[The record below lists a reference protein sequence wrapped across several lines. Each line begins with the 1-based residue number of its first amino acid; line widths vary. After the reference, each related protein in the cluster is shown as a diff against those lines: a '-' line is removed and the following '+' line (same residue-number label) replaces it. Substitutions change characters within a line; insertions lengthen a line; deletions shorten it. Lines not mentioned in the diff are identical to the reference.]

1 MVQRIKPKR
10 KYTTG
15 APTTSD
21 LEEGEI
27 AINTADKILYIRD
40 NANTI
45 VEVAGGG
52 SGGGGSTTEV
62 TQTSHGFSVK
72 DCLRHN
78 GSAWAKAKADAATT
92 LALGVVTEVAGA
104 NTFTIAQSGRF
115 ELTSHGLTVGQWYY
129 LSADT
134 EGALTT
140 AEPSISQPL
149 VYVES
154 ANYIFVFPYRPS
166 QILPGATP
174 IGIDVDALAGNGN
187 DVDFTMAA
195 DPLHEDNT
203 QVYLDGVYQEK
214 ATYSISGTTL
224 TFSTAPANGVS
235 VEVVRYAASAVPI
248 GTPHDNTVT
257 AAKIVDDAIT
267 AAKIDDNAVGTAAIA
282 DDAITAA
289 KIDDN
294 AAGTAAIA
302 DDAITAAKI
311 DDDAVGAAAIADEA
325 IDEAR
330 MQISNAGTNGQYL
343 QKQSGDTGGLTWADV
358 SAGLTLDSTV
368 KTASF
373 TAEAGKQYLIN
384 TNGGAFTMTL
394 PAGSAGDTIGI
405 IDYQGD
411 FDTNNLTLG
420 QSGSEKIFRADED
433 GTIDTKNWSTSIKY
447 IDATVGWL
455 PVGD

>member
-52 SGGGGSTTEV
+52 SGGGGGSTTEV
-62 TQTSHGFSVK
+62 TQTSHGFLVK

-78 GSAWAKAKADAATT
+78 GSAWVKAQANSAST
-92 LALGVVTEVAGA
+92 LALGVVTERANA

-166 QILPGATP
+166 QTLSGATP
-174 IGIDVDALAGNGN
+174 IGIDVDAFAGDGN
-187 DVDFTMAA
+187 DVDFTMGA
-195 DPLHEDNT
+195 DPSHEDNT

-248 GTPHDNTVT
+248 GTPDDNTVT
-257 AAKIVDDAIT
+257 GAKLNPALVEGDIIYADGTDTIT
-267 AAKIDDNAVGTAAIA
+267 RLAKGSATQVLTMNSGATAP
-282 DDAITAA
+282 
-289 KIDDN
+289 
-294 AAGTAAIA
+294 
-302 DDAITAAKI
+302 
-311 DDDAVGAAAIADEA
+311 E
-325 IDEAR
+325 
-330 MQISNAGTNGQYL
+330 
-343 QKQSGDTGGLTWADV
+343 WADV
-358 SAGLTLDSTV
+358 SAGLTLDTTP
-368 KTASF
+368 KTAAF
-373 TAEAGKQYLIN
+373 TAVAGNQYLIN

>member
-1 MVQRIKPKR
+1 M
-10 KYTTG
+10 
-15 APTTSD
+15 
-21 LEEGEI
+21 
-27 AINTADKILYIRD
+27 
-40 NANTI
+40 
-45 VEVAGGG
+45 
-52 SGGGGSTTEV
+52 
-62 TQTSHGFSVK
+62 
-72 DCLRHN
+72 
-78 GSAWAKAKADAATT
+78 
-92 LALGVVTEVAGA
+92 
-104 NTFTIAQSGRF
+104 AQ
-115 ELTSHGLTVGQWYY
+115 
-129 LSADT
+129 
-134 EGALTT
+134 
-140 AEPSISQPL
+140 
-149 VYVES
+149 
-154 ANYIFVFPYRPS
+154 
-166 QILPGATP
+166 
-174 IGIDVDALAGNGN
+174 
-187 DVDFTMAA
+187 
-195 DPLHEDNT
+195 T
-203 QVYLDGVYQEK
+203 QV
-214 ATYSISGTTL
+214 TTNVI
-224 TFSTAPANGVS
+224 A
-235 VEVVRYAASAVPI
+235 
-248 GTPHDNTVT
+248 
-257 AAKIVDDAIT
+257 DDAIT

-420 QSGSEKIFRADED
+420 QSGSEKIFRADAN

>member
-1 MVQRIKPKR
+1 MVQVIKPKR
-10 KYTTG
+10 KYSSG
-15 APTTSD
+15 APTTGD
-21 LEEGEI
+21 LEVGEI

-40 NANTI
+40 NTGI

-52 SGGGGSTTEV
+52 SGGGGGSTTEV

-78 GSAWAKAKADAATT
+78 GSAWVKAQANSAST
-92 LALGVVTEVAGA
+92 LALGVVTERANA

-115 ELTSHGLTVGQWYY
+115 ELTGHLLTTGQWYY

-166 QILPGATP
+166 QTLSSVTP

-195 DPLHEDNT
+195 DPSHEDNT

-235 VEVVRYAASAVPI
+235 IEIVRYAASAVPI
-248 GTPHDNTVT
+248 GTPDDNTVT
-257 AAKIVDDAIT
+257 GAKLNPALVEGDIIYADGTDTIT
-267 AAKIDDNAVGTAAIA
+267 RLAKGTATQVLTMNSGA
-282 DDAITAA
+282 TAPEW
-289 KIDDN
+289 
-294 AAGTAAIA
+294 GF
-302 DDAITAAKI
+302 
-311 DDDAVGAAAIADEA
+311 
-325 IDEAR
+325 
-330 MQISNAGTNGQYL
+330 
-343 QKQSGDTGGLTWADV
+343 
-358 SAGLTLDSTV
+358 AGLTLDSTV

-420 QSGSEKIFRADED
+420 QSGSEKIFRADAN